1 MVQHLI
7 EEETMYNILKNISGD
22 VMILI
27 RARMDD
33 AETPQVIYDGGEH
46 ALLYRSQHNTV
57 VLGYVHP
64 DIRSDLLHVSSVL
77 IVEAQGNSIV
87 REYHAKLKTMSKIP
101 LPEKYQT
108 AV

>member
-7 EEETMYNILKNISGD
+7 EEETKYNILKNISGD

-27 RARMDD
+27 RARMND
-33 AETPQVIYDGGEH
+33 AEKPQVIYDGGEH
-46 ALLYRSQHNTV
+46 ALLYRSQDNTV
-57 VLGYVHP
+57 VLGYIHP
-64 DIRSDLLHVSSVL
+64 DIRSDLSNASSVL
-77 IVEAQGNSIV
+77 VVEAQGSSII

-101 LPEKYQT
+101 LPEKYQK

>member
-7 EEETMYNILKNISGD
+7 EEETKYNILKNISGD

-33 AETPQVIYDGGEH
+33 AVKPQVIYDGGEH
-46 ALLYRSQHNTV
+46 ALLYRSQDNTV
-57 VLGYVHP
+57 VLGYIHP
-64 DIRSDLLHVSSVL
+64 DVRLDLVNSSSVL
-77 IVEAQGNSIV
+77 VVEAQGNSIV

-101 LPEKYQT
+101 LPEKYQ
-108 AV
+108 AVV